1 MGTKE
6 ARIGKGKSKS
16 NETQRA
22 RIYRIKSRGAS
33 SRESKNRRDADYR
46 LCLRCV
52 LCKARND
59 SWRGTI
65 SNQTTKEQNQMSLTP
80 EMRRAMERKPAL
92 QEAEFRKGWRETN
105 AKLEKP
111 LNHVEE
117 WRTVI
122 TITGQIRGGK
132 NSVQTT
138 KTGRR
143 YPNKVW
149 AKWRDNAVREVVAQI
164 PKGWEPISEH
174 TNVRMEYF
182 AGDKRRRDMPAIID
196 ACFHVLEKAGFTE
209 DDTHLWVAESSRAY
223 DKENPRLIITIL

>member
-1 MGTKE
+1 M
-6 ARIGKGKSKS
+6 
-16 NETQRA
+16 N
-22 RIYRIKSRGAS
+22 
-33 SRESKNRRDADYR
+33 
-46 LCLRCV
+46 
-52 LCKARND
+52 
-59 SWRGTI
+59 
-65 SNQTTKEQNQMSLTP
+65 LTP
-80 EMRRAMERKPAL
+80 EMRRAMERVPTL
-92 QEAEFRKGWRETN
+92 QLPEKKFETIFYS
-105 AKLEKP
+105 KIG
-111 LNHVEE
+111 VS
-117 WRTVI
+117 I

-149 AKWRDNAVREVVAQI
+149 AKWRDDAVREVVAQI
-164 PKGWEPISEH
+164 PKGWKPISQH

-196 ACFHVLEKAGFTE
+196 AAFHVLEKAGFTE

>member
-1 MGTKE
+1 MN
-6 ARIGKGKSKS
+6 I
-16 NETQRA
+16 
-22 RIYRIKSRGAS
+22 
-33 SRESKNRRDADYR
+33 
-46 LCLRCV
+46 
-52 LCKARND
+52 
-59 SWRGTI
+59 
-65 SNQTTKEQNQMSLTP
+65 TP
-80 EMRRAMERKPAL
+80 EMRRAMERVPTL
-92 QEAEFRKGWRETN
+92 QLPEKKFETISYS
-105 AKLEKP
+105 KIK
-111 LNHVEE
+111 VS
-117 WRTVI
+117 I

-149 AKWRDNAVREVVAQI
+149 AKWRDDAVCEVVAQI
-164 PKGWEPISEH
+164 PKGWKPISQH

-196 ACFHVLEKAGFTE
+196 AAFHVLEKAGFTE